1 MKKRLILL
9 IIVLLL
15 TGCKVEY
22 KIDLDKNLTIN
33 ESTKFI
39 KTTKTD
45 DELFKETSHWNIPL
59 EKSNSYDFTK
69 DKERD
74 KSYYNSN
81 VKEDS
86 ITYSYKY
93 RNDDYGSYEESTF
106 TNLAYEYISI
116 TNLNDNKFIISSSK
130 EFLVFDRY
138 HEIEEVKVTIHTDYK
153 VLETNADEI
162 NNHNY
167 TWLITP
173 ENAYGKNI
181 YLEVDTSKEDLNFK
195 ERLLR
200 GDYFNLFTISIII
213 LVIAAIILFVLKLH
227 SMRKNKI

>member
-1 MKKRLILL
+1 MKRKLILL

-22 KIDLDKNLTIN
+22 TIDLDKNLTIN
-33 ESTKFI
+33 ESATFI
-39 KTTKTD
+39 KSTETD
-45 DELFKETSHWNIPL
+45 NELFKETSHWNIPL

-69 DKERD
+69 PQEKG
-74 KSYYNSN
+74 KKYYNSN
-81 VKEDS
+81 VKDNS

-93 RNDDYGSYEESTF
+93 RNDDYERYQKSTF
-106 TNLAYEYISI
+106 TNLAYEYISV
-116 TNLNDNKFIISSSK
+116 TNLDDNQFIISSSK

-153 VLETNADEI
+153 VLETNADEE
-162 NNHNY
+162 NKHNY

-173 ENAYGKNI
+173 DNAYEKSI
-181 YLEVDTSKEDLNFK
+181 YLEVDTSKEDLSFK
-195 ERLLR
+195 EKLLR
-200 GDYFNLFTISIII
+200 GDYFNLFTISLII
-213 LVIAAIILFVLKLH
+213 LLIAAIILFIIKLH